1 MKRTACLACAA
12 LLLLLAA
19 PVPVAHADPPH
30 PRRTLRDVRA
40 EVDALYRQA
49 ERATDTYNSAHE
61 RVLAQQK
68 QIVALA
74 RVIDREQTRLRALTA
89 QAGALARAQY
99 RGGGIGPG
107 LDLLLSDD
115 PDAFLDGLTLADRGA
130 QAADATIGRLRTTT
144 AELGAYARS
153 ATDAWERLMAGRKEA
168 ADAEREV
175 TGRLARAKRLL
186 AGLEARER
194 ARLERLE
201 DEAAYRSQVAWL
213 RTDAATRLRRDAA
226 GATRQGAAA
235 VAFASA
241 QIGKPYVWGADGPA
255 AYDCSALTRAAW
267 RAAGVGI
274 PRTSQ
279 EQWRLLPR
287 VPVSRMRPGD
297 LVVYFDDASHVGI
310 YVGDGAI
317 VHAPRPGRRITM
329 AGAGSMPVLG
339 VVRPG

>member
-1 MKRTACLACAA
+1 MRRTACLACAA
-12 LLLLLAA
+12 LLLLAA
-19 PVPVAHADPPH
+19 PVPVAHADPPR
-30 PRRTLRDVRA
+30 PARTLQDVRA
-40 EVDALYRQA
+40 EVGTLYRQA
-49 ERATDTYNSAHE
+49 ERATDTYNAAHE

-68 QIVALA
+68 EIVALA
-74 RVIDREQTRLRALTA
+74 RVIDREQIRLRTLTA
-89 QAGALARAQY
+89 EAGALARAQY

-130 QAADATIGRLRTTT
+130 QAAGTTIEQLRTTT
-144 AELGAYARS
+144 AELGAYGRS
-153 ATDAWERLMAGRKEA
+153 ATVAWERLVADQKEA

-175 TGRLARAKRLL
+175 TARLTRAKRLL

-194 ARLERLE
+194 AQLERLE

-213 RTDAATRLRRDAA
+213 RTDAATHLRRNAA

-235 VAFASA
+235 VAFAAA
-241 QIGKPYVWGADGPA
+241 QIGKPYEWGADGPA

-279 EQWRLLPR
+279 EQWRLLPH
-287 VPVSRMRPGD
+287 VPVAAMRPGD
-297 LVVYFDDASHVGI
+297 LVVYFDDAGHVGI

>member
-12 LLLLLAA
+12 LLLLAA
-19 PVPVAHADPPH
+19 PVQVAHADPPR
-30 PRRTLRDVRA
+30 PPRTLQDVRA
-40 EVDALYRQA
+40 EVGTLYRQA
-49 ERATDTYNSAHE
+49 ERATDTYNAAHE
-61 RVLAQQK
+61 RVLAQQ
-68 QIVALA
+68 QEIVALA
-74 RVIDREQTRLRALTA
+74 RVIDREQIRLRTLTA
-89 QAGALARAQY
+89 RAGALARAQY
-99 RGGGIGPG
+99 RSGGIGPG

-130 QAADATIGRLRTTT
+130 QAAGTTIEQLRTTT

-153 ATDAWERLMAGRKEA
+153 ATVAWERLVADQKEA

-175 TGRLARAKRLL
+175 TARLTQAKRLL

-213 RTDAATRLRRDAA
+213 RTDAATHLRRNAA

-235 VAFASA
+235 VAFAAA
-241 QIGKPYVWGADGPA
+241 QIGKPYEWGADGPA

-279 EQWRLLPR
+279 EQWRLLPH
-287 VPVSRMRPGD
+287 VPVAAMRPGD

>member
-1 MKRTACLACAA
+1 MKRTVCLTCAA
-12 LLLLLAA
+12 LLLLAA
-19 PVPVAHADPPH
+19 PAPAAHADPPR
-30 PRRTLRDVRA
+30 PRRTVQDVRA

-49 ERATDTYNSAHE
+49 ERATDTYNAAHE
-61 RVLAQQK
+61 RVLAQQED
-68 QIVALA
+68 IVALA
-74 RVIDREQTRLRALTA
+74 RVIDREQTRLRTLTA

-115 PDAFLDGLTLADRGA
+115 PEALLDGLSLADRGA
-130 QAADATIGRLRTTT
+130 QAANATIGELRTTT
-144 AELGAYARS
+144 AELGAYAHS
-153 ATDAWERLMAGRKEA
+153 ATAAWERLTAGQKKA
-168 ADAEREV
+168 ADAKRRI
-175 TGRLARAKRLL
+175 TTRLARAKILL
-186 AGLEARER
+186 AGLEALER

-201 DEAAYRSQVAWL
+201 DEAAYRAQVAWL
-213 RTDAATRLRRDAA
+213 RTGAAAELRRNAA

-235 VAFASA
+235 VAFATA
-241 QIGKPYVWGADGPA
+241 QIGKPYEWGANGPA
-255 AYDCSALTRAAW
+255 AYDCSALTQAAW
-267 RAAGVGI
+267 RAAGVGV

-279 EQWRLLPR
+279 EQWRLLPH
-287 VPVSRMRPGD
+287 VPVSAMRPGD

>member
-1 MKRTACLACAA
+1 MKRTAGLACAV
-12 LLLLLAA
+12 LLLLAA
-19 PVPVAHADPPH
+19 PVPAAHADPPS
-30 PRRTLRDVRA
+30 PRRTLQDVRA

-49 ERATDTYNSAHE
+49 ERATGTYNAAHE

-68 QIVALA
+68 EIVALA
-74 RVIDREQTRLRALTA
+74 RVIDREQARLRTLTA

-107 LDLLLSDD
+107 VGLLLGDD
-115 PDAFLDGLTLADRGA
+115 PDAFLDGLVLADRGA
-130 QAADATIGRLRTTT
+130 QAANATIDELRTTT
-144 AELGAYARS
+144 AELGAYAHS
-153 ATDAWERLMAGRKEA
+153 ATVAWERLMADQKKA
-168 ADAEREV
+168 ADAKREI
-175 TGRLARAKRLL
+175 TTRLARARTLL

-213 RTDAATRLRRDAA
+213 RTDAAARLRRNAA

-235 VAFASA
+235 VAFATA
-241 QIGKPYVWGADGPA
+241 QIGKPYRWGAGGPA
-255 AYDCSALTRAAW
+255 AYDCSALTQAAW

-287 VPVSRMRPGD
+287 VPVASMRPGD
-297 LVVYFDDASHVGI
+297 LVVYFEDAGHVGI

-329 AGAGSMPVLG
+329 AGAGSMPILG